1 MSEPAFCNVSATEA
15 TAAKIREKTDAAA
28 VKVREGAETT
38 RRAARRLRYGVQDGW
53 RQLRGRITETRAR
66 IPALKQGLREDATY
80 VAGQARYYHEN
91 RPLNVLGAIAAAAF
105 VLGIAIGLGR
115 R

>member
-15 TAAKIREKTDAAA
+15 TAAKIREKTEAAA
-28 VKVREGAETT
+28 MKAREGAEAA
-38 RRAARRLRYGVQDGW
+38 RRAARQLRNRVEDGW
-53 RQLRGRITETRAR
+53 QRTSGRLAETRAR
-66 IPALKQGLREDATY
+66 IPALKQGLREDAAY
-80 VAGQARYYHEN
+80 VAGQARHYHET